1 MYTFHSVYTFLYP
14 VDAKNSELVCI
25 HLFWQICPNASI
37 GKNSS
42 ENLWKPLKSDNICLP
57 LSARCWIFW
66 IGLDWSTL
74 LLFWEIAAK
83 LCFCTNATSSNY
95 FRTHQF
101 GRQEVV
107 WENLSLFFF
116 FGTQKTFFFKKKDEI
131 CSVFF
136 VVASIKESLIIIFT
150 DLHFRRNSQSDTCS
164 VTDRFLL
171 LVTTVCYIFSERY
184 DQDFYYLD
192 F

>member
-1 MYTFHSVYTFLYP
+1 MYTFLCVFTFLYPVDTFHSVYTFLYP

-57 LSARCWIFW
+57 LSARSWIFW

-107 WENLSLFFF
+107 WENLSPFFLFCCCKYQ
-116 FGTQKTFFFKKKDEI
+116 G
-131 CSVFF
+131 
-136 VVASIKESLIIIFT
+136 IIYHYIYRFIF
-150 DLHFRRNSQSDTCS
+150 
-164 VTDRFLL
+164 
-171 LVTTVCYIFSERY
+171 
-184 DQDFYYLD
+184 
-192 F
+192 